1 MTGVIWHDIE
11 CGSYR
16 QDLALWLGLAAECG
30 GPVLD
35 LGAGTGRVAIALARA
50 GHEVVALDR
59 DPELLAELAR
69 RAEGLPVETLT
80 ADARDF
86 TVPAGR
92 RFPLV
97 LAPMQLIQLLGGA
110 KGRAGLLRC
119 TKRCLA
125 DRGVAAFAIAERFE
139 EFEVDDGGPGPVP
152 DMQERDGALYS
163 SLPTAVRREG
173 DVVALERLRE
183 VVTPE
188 GVRTASSDRIVLDVV
203 SARTLTKEGRRA
215 GLRSLGVRRI
225 QATADHVGS
234 EIVMFGA

>member
-1 MTGVIWHDIE
+1 MSNVVWHDIE

-35 LGAGTGRVAIALARA
+35 IGAGTGRVTIALARA

-59 DPELLAELAR
+59 DGELLAELAR
-69 RAEGLPVETLT
+69 RADGLPVETVV

-86 TVPAGR
+86 SFASDR

-110 KGRAGLLRC
+110 DGRARLLACVR
-119 TKRCLA
+119 RCLA
-125 DRGVAAFAIAERFE
+125 GSGVVAIAIAERFE
-139 EFEVDDGGPGPVP
+139 EFELGDGEPGPVP
-152 DMQERDGALYS
+152 DMQERDGVLYS

-173 DVVALERLRE
+173 STVALERLRE
-183 VVTPE
+183 VVE
-188 GVRTASSDRIVLDVV
+188 ADGARAVGRDRILLDLV
-203 SARTLTKEGRRA
+203 SARDLTREGRGA

-225 QATADHVGS
+225 HATADHVGS
-234 EIVMFGA
+234 EVVMFGG